1 MATILETLS
10 IYELNKRRNDLLKQ
24 LKKVDDE
31 IAKRNRFEE
40 SPNLALIN
48 ELKEMPV
55 CKLKIKIRIS
65 KKSDNNNE
73 ITKQY
78 EINKPDEINKS
89 DQINI
94 I

>member
-31 IAKRNRFEE
+31 IAKRNTLEE
-40 SPNLALIN
+40 SPNLEIIN

-55 CKLKIKIRIS
+55 CKLKIRIRIT
-65 KKSDNNNE
+65 KKSDNIDKLNDS
-73 ITKQY
+73 Q
-78 EINKPDEINKS
+78 
-89 DQINI
+89 QINI
-94 I
+94 V